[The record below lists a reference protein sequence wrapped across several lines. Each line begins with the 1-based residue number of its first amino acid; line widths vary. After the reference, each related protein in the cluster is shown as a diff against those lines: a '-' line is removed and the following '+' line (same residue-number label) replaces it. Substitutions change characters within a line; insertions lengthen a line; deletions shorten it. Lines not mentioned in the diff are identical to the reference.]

1 MAFTPLNDDLNII
14 QKLPDLP
21 NDVGGLSAD
30 ELKAAYDEAGILI
43 KRYINNILIKELESV
58 AGAGN
63 IGIKPIEGV
72 SAETVQRALEILR
85 GQIFEATAGT
95 IPDGSLIT
103 AKFADGAV
111 TSEKLADRSVT
122 SEKLVDEAVTDAKI
136 QSVSASKVSGSFGTD
151 KISDLAITAAKI
163 ADFAINSSKLG
174 LGAVTVEKIA
184 SGAVTGAKIA
194 DGAVSQKFTAT
205 IPADGWTGDAMP
217 YTNVVTVPG
226 LLEEDDPDVDVIP
239 SDTYETAEAETDA
252 YAAIY
257 RMKTTDN
264 TLTVYAK
271 EKPTV
276 DISIQLKAV
285 RK

>member
-43 KRYINNILIKELESV
+43 KEYINNILIKELESV

-85 GQIFEATAGT
+85 GQLFEATAGT

-122 SEKLVDEAVTDAKI
+122 SEKLVDGAVTDAKI
-136 QSVSASKVSGSFGTD
+136 NSVSASKVSGSFGTD
-151 KISDLAITAAKI
+151 KISDLAVTAAKI
-163 ADFAINSSKLG
+163 ADFAINSSKLS
-174 LGAVTVEKIA
+174 LGAVTEEKIA
-184 SGAVTGAKIA
+184 SGAVTGVKIA

-205 IPADGWTGDAMP
+205 IPAEGWMGDVAP
-217 YTNVVTVPG
+217 YTNVVTVTG
-226 LLEEDDPDVDVIP
+226 LLAADTPLADMIP
-239 SDTYETAEAETDA
+239 SDTFETAEAEMEA
-252 YAAIY
+252 YGNIY
-257 RMKTTDN
+257 RMTTAEN
-264 TLTVYAK
+264 TLTVYAT

-276 DISIQLKAV
+276 DINIQLKAV

>member
-43 KRYINNILIKELESV
+43 KKYINNILIKELESV

-103 AKFADGAV
+103 AKLADGAV

-122 SEKLVDEAVTDAKI
+122 SEKLVDGAVTDAKI
-136 QSVSASKVSGSFGTD
+136 NSVSASKVSGSFGTD
-151 KISDLAITAAKI
+151 KISDLAVTAAKI
-163 ADFAINSSKLG
+163 ADFAINSAKLS
-174 LGAVTVEKIA
+174 LGAVTEEKLA
-184 SGAVTGAKIA
+184 AKAVTGVKIA
-194 DGAVSQKFTAT
+194 DGAVSQTFTAT
-205 IPADGWTGDAMP
+205 IPAAGWTGDAAP
-217 YTNVVTVPG
+217 YTNTATVTG
-226 LLEEDDPDVDVIP
+226 LLATDTPIVDMIP
-239 SDTYETAEAETDA
+239 SDTFETAEAEMEA
-252 YAAIY
+252 YATIY
-257 RMKTTDN
+257 RMVAADN
-264 TLTVYAK
+264 QLTVYAT

-276 DISIQLKAV
+276 DINIQLRAV